1 MTNNT
6 DSFFLKEI
14 LTKKSSPHLFRV
26 FDALAGLPYL
36 KKTVVRWWYQY
47 LSTLD
52 KDGDMTFMNYGYVPL
67 AAEDPEIEL
76 RDEDLVNRYSIQL
89 YHRVAGAVDLER
101 KDLLEVGCGRGGGA
115 SFIMRSLEP
124 RSVTGIDFSSKAVA
138 FCNSYYDLKGLS
150 FFPGDAEHIPFP
162 SASFDA
168 VINLESSHCYNSMKS
183 FLREVVRVLR
193 PGGYFLFADF
203 RLRED
208 IPLLY
213 EQVKQSGLC
222 ILEEEQIT
230 ANVLKAL
237 EFDNERKLALI
248 QSKAPKFVRERL
260 QQFAGLMGSP
270 VHQRFLTGE
279 WEYLRFV
286 LQKV

>member
-1 MTNNT
+1 MTNNS
-6 DSFFLKEI
+6 DSFFLKET
-14 LTKKSSPHLFRV
+14 LTKKSSPLLFRA
-26 FDALAGLPYL
+26 FDALANRSYL
-36 KKTVVRWWYQY
+36 KKTIIRSWYQY
-47 LSTLD
+47 LSSLD
-52 KDGDMTFMNYGYVPL
+52 RDGDITFMNYGYVPL
-67 AAEDPEIEL
+67 VSEDPEIEL
-76 RDEDLVNRYSIQL
+76 HDEDLTNRYSIQL
-89 YHRVAGAVDLER
+89 YHRVAGAIDLDG

-115 SFIMRSLEP
+115 SFVMRSLQP
-124 RSVTGIDFSSKAVA
+124 RSMTGIDFCSKAVA
-138 FCNSYYDLKGLS
+138 FCNGYYHQQGLN

-208 IPLLY
+208 ISLLSGQLK
-213 EQVKQSGLC
+213 ESGLC

-248 QSKAPKFVRERL
+248 QSKAPKFVRQRL

>member
-1 MTNNT
+1 MPNNS
-6 DSFFLKEI
+6 DSVLLKETI
-14 LTKKSSPHLFRV
+14 ALKSSPLLFRI
-26 FDALAGLPYL
+26 FDALADLPYI
-36 KKTVVRWWYQY
+36 KKIIIWWWYQY
-47 LSTLD
+47 LSSLD
-52 KDGDMTFMNYGYVPL
+52 RDGDMTFMNYGYVPL
-67 AAEDPEIEL
+67 ASEDSRIEL
-76 RDEDLVNRYSIQL
+76 RDEDLLNRYSIQL
-89 YHRVAGAVDLER
+89 YHRVAGAIDLNG
-101 KDLLEVGCGRGGGA
+101 KDLLEVGSGRGGGA
-115 SFIMRSLEP
+115 SFIMRSLGP
-124 RSVTGIDFSSKAVA
+124 RSMTGIDFSTKAVA
-138 FCNSYYDLKGLS
+138 FCNSYYQQKGLS
-150 FFPGDAEHIPFP
+150 FVRGDAERIPFP

-193 PGGYFLFADF
+193 PDGYFLFADF
-203 RLRED
+203 RLREE
-208 IPLLY
+208 IPVLY
-213 EQVKQSGLC
+213 GQLKQSGLR

-248 QSKAPKFVRERL
+248 QSKAPKFIRERL

-286 LQKV
+286 LQKA